1 MAALSSAATDNVWTP
16 IIYDTFKSPIL
27 EATLGIESDP
37 KFLNNF
43 PRNAKWS
50 VHKIF
55 DYLSYIYFFR
65 SPDGSTIL
73 SQCENRTLQV
83 FDT

>member
-1 MAALSSAATDNVWTP
+1 MALSSTANNVWTP
-16 IIYDTFKSPIL
+16 IIYDTSKSPIL
-27 EATLGIESDP
+27 EATLSIESDP
-37 KFLNNF
+37 NFLNNF

-50 VHKIF
+50 VYPQNPLWLI
-55 DYLSYIYFFR
+55 LISFFR
-65 SPDGSTIL
+65 SPDGSVIL